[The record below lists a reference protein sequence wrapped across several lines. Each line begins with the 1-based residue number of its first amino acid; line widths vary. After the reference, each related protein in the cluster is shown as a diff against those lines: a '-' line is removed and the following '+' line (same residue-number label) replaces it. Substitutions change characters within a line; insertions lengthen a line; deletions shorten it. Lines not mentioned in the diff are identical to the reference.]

1 MIVGPFVK
9 PVWPILGNA
18 GFNLDNTTAIGDAMV
33 VSKEFSDRLKA
44 LPEYLFLE
52 IDRAKREVQASGAD
66 VIDLGIVD
74 PDMPTPDEIIRSLE
88 RAVRDPANHR
98 YGTNYGMIE
107 FRQRI
112 AAWFA
117 KRFGVELDP
126 QREIL
131 PVLGSKEG
139 IGHIHLAFV
148 NPGDVVLVPDP
159 GYPVYRS
166 GTIMAGGEPYP
177 MPLLAENAFLPLLD
191 DIPPEIARG
200 ARLMFINY
208 PNNPTAAVA
217 SPEFFAAVVRFAK
230 KNDVIV
236 CHDAAYSEMTYDGY
250 VAPSFLSVEGA
261 REVGI
266 EFHSLSK
273 TFNMTG
279 WRIAFAVGDPEILA
293 GLAKVKSNVDSGM
306 FQALQEAGIAA
317 LSEDL
322 SEFRAAQMAI
332 YQRRRDL
339 LCDGLNAMGWRVEK
353 PSGGLCVWVSVPP
366 NLDSSAAAFDL
377 LRKAAVVVAPGV
389 GFGKYGQGYVRL
401 SLTCSEERI
410 EEAIKRIGPVY
421 SEWTG

>member
-1 MIVGPFVK
+1 M
-9 PVWPILGNA
+9 A
-18 GFNLDNTTAIGDAMV
+18 

-44 LPEYLFLE
+44 LPEYLFIE

-74 PDMPTPDEIIRSLE
+74 PDVPTPDEIIRALHQAA
-88 RAVRDPANHR
+88 RNPANHQ
-98 YGTNYGMIE
+98 YATNYGLLE
-107 FRQRI
+107 FRRRI
-112 AAWFA
+112 AAWFS

-126 QREIL
+126 ETEVL

-139 IGHIHLAFV
+139 IGHIHLAFI
-148 NPGDVVLVPDP
+148 NPGDVVLVSDP

-166 GTIMAGGEPYP
+166 GTIFAAGEPYP
-177 MPLLAENAFLPLLD
+177 MPLLEENAFLPSLD
-191 DIPPEIARG
+191 DIPPEVVQRARM
-200 ARLMFINY
+200 MFINY

-217 SPEFFAAVVRFAK
+217 SPEFFGEVVRFAEEK
-230 KNDVIV
+230 DVIV

-250 VAPSFLSVEGA
+250 VASSFLSVEGA
-261 REVGI
+261 KDVGI

-279 WRIAFAVGDPEILA
+279 WRIAFVVGNAKVLT

-322 SEFRAAQMAI
+322 SEFRASQMAT
-332 YQRRRDL
+332 YQRRRDV

-353 PSGGLCVWVSVPP
+353 PKGGLCVWVRVPP
-366 NLDSSAAAFDL
+366 NLDSSAAAIDL

-389 GFGKYGQGYVRL
+389 GFGKQGEGYVRF
-401 SLTCSEERI
+401 SLTRSEDRIEQAIERI
-410 EEAIKRIGPVY
+410 APVF
-421 SEWTG
+421 SEWTKVQN

>member
-1 MIVGPFVK
+1 MI
-9 PVWPILGNA
+9 A
-18 GFNLDNTTAIGDAMV
+18 GDANRYLTCFPDCYNYGTKGDPMA
-33 VSKEFSDRLKA
+33 VSKEFSERLKA

-74 PDMPTPDEIIRSLE
+74 PDKPTPDEIIRALQE
-88 RAVRDPANHR
+88 AAQDPANHQ
-98 YGTNYGMIE
+98 YATNYGMIE

-112 AAWFA
+112 AAWFSN
-117 KRFGVELDP
+117 RFGVELDP
-126 QREIL
+126 ETEAL

-139 IGHIHLAFV
+139 IGHIPLAFV

-166 GTIMAGGEPYP
+166 GTIIAGGEAYQ
-177 MPLLAENAFLPLLD
+177 MPLLEENAFLPSLD
-191 DIPPEIARG
+191 KIPPEIAGR

-217 SPEFFAAVVRFAK
+217 SAQFFSDVVRFAEE
-230 KNDVIV
+230 NDVIV

-250 VAPSFLSVEGA
+250 VAPSFLSVQGA
-261 REVGI
+261 KEVGI
-266 EFHSLSK
+266 EFNSLSK

-279 WRIAFAVGDPEILA
+279 WRIGFAVGNAKILA

-306 FQALQEAGIAA
+306 FQALQVAGITA
-317 LSEDL
+317 LTEDL
-322 SEFRAAQMAI
+322 SEFRASQMAI

-353 PSGGLCVWVSVPP
+353 PRGGLCVWVRVPH
-366 NLDSSAAAFDL
+366 NLGSSAAALDL
-377 LRKAAVVVAPGV
+377 LRKAGVVVAPGV
-389 GFGKYGQGYVRL
+389 GFGKHGEGYVRF
-401 SLTCSEERI
+401 SLANSEDRI
-410 EEAIKRIGPVY
+410 EQAVKRIVPVY
-421 SEWTG
+421 SEWMRKQS